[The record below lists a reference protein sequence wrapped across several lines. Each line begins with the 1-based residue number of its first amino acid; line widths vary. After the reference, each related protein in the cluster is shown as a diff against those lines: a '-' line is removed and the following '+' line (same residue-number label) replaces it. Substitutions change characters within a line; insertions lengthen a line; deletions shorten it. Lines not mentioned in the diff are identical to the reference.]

1 MLRGSADNAAVQ
13 MCLGEPN
20 CAATAPSSQLAT
32 AFSNKPSFA
41 AADQCGH
48 LHLLKSFSMVIS
60 VHCLRCHAVVE
71 LASVCDGGGE
81 GQAMKR
87 QVDSRALYGQLP
99 AAADHADFESR
110 ICAQCHE
117 RGRLAATP
125 RNEREVFILRFQGR
139 PLDFHLNFLY
149 R

>member
-1 MLRGSADNAAVQ
+1 MAEIGHTFRGSAGIAAVQ
-13 MCLGEPN
+13 ICFGEAN

-32 AFSNKPSFA
+32 AFSSKPSFA

-48 LHLLKSFSMVIS
+48 LHLLRSFNMVVS

-71 LASVCDGGGE
+71 LASACNGGGE

-87 QVDSRALYGQLP
+87 QVDSRALCGQLP

-110 ICAQCHE
+110 ICAHTSRE
-117 RGRLAATP
+117 RGVYP
-125 RNEREVFILRFQGR
+125 RPHVTSRGGLF
-139 PLDFHLNFLY
+139 
-149 R
+149 